1 MTIKL
6 ENNIAEELIKYKLG
20 HLQKTI
26 STILEK
32 WNEENIEDFLVK
44 AKTGELLDA
53 EMDAITLK
61 QLNKDCERLQTLL
74 KQIRLGEN

>member
-20 HLQKTI
+20 HLQKNI
-26 STILEK
+26 SSILER
-32 WNEENIEDFLVK
+32 WNENNIEDFLKK
-44 AKTGELLDA
+44 AKTGELPEA

-61 QLNKDCERLQTLL
+61 QLNADYDRLKTLL
-74 KQIRLGEN
+74 KQIREGEP